1 MSKVQLFTV
10 PISDSLFYERPNRF
24 KLARRWTYKRFK
36 YGAVAW
42 NFTEAL
48 RSNHIKNVFLLIV
61 RHSETAVV
69 SAVKAHFTVIY
80 FSWTFVWH
88 SDTAVVS
95 AAKAQFTV
103 I

>member
-48 RSNHIKNVFLLIV
+48 RSNHIKNVFISADFL
-61 RHSETAVV
+61 AV
-69 SAVKAHFTVIY
+69 A
-80 FSWTFVWH
+80 
-88 SDTAVVS
+88 S
-95 AAKAQFTV
+95 AAEAQFTV